1 MKDSVVVFNDILQSR
16 EPAVMIEPA
25 IRVAPESGKW
35 RCTVHVCR
43 RAVRLER
50 IHTDLAR
57 SMKVVPR
64 LREKRRHMAARTF
77 ALAIEDF
84 FAAFCRALVEAPI
97 ALSSS
102 ASKQPGPQL
111 ARTVLS
117 VATSTP
123 SRSVKGIKLGAKDT
137 MAPTFKSR
145 FAQPSSRLPIPGAKD
160 SSTVE

>member
-16 EPAVMIEPA
+16 EPAVMRSAA

-35 RCTVHVCR
+35 RCAVHVCR

-50 IHTDLAR
+50 IHTNCAR

-97 ALSSS
+97 GGLRRRDSQLVEMKRGQLRGDFSCRPPPLPPPPLPPTANSSC
-102 ASKQPGPQL
+102 
-111 ARTVLS
+111 
-117 VATSTP
+117 
-123 SRSVKGIKLGAKDT
+123 
-137 MAPTFKSR
+137 
-145 FAQPSSRLPIPGAKD
+145 
-160 SSTVE
+160 